1 MQHLISVTF
10 FSFMISLLIQL
21 PVLAAQFNV
30 DYSAIHKVNSH
41 VLYIDSHQV
50 ENSVENMLV
59 TKQAISNE
67 AEEFSFI
74 PSISLLSEISPDDN
88 YDSLLYSPLQNSLL
102 PNHLSQSH
110 QLQSSLLPTYI
121 RANAQAGIK
130 SQWKITS
137 DFMVSS
143 FLIRRAYSIN
153 WQAEHSDSAFEF
165 ENTIISENS
174 IIGSEISMHNLFNNK
189 LIIGVNYQLNNFLT
203 QQTDFPRQQINTYAD
218 FEVINNLN
226 IHLNWILSEKKALT
240 PLLNTR
246 KTTILTPIDIN
257 TIHSHLLLLSV
268 SYKM

>member
-1 MQHLISVTF
+1 MQNLISITF
-10 FSFMISLLIQL
+10 CFMISLLIQL

-30 DYSAIHKVNSH
+30 HYSAIHNLNSH
-41 VLYIDSHQV
+41 ALFIDNRRV
-50 ENSVENMLV
+50 ENTLV
-59 TKQAISNE
+59 TKQVISNE
-67 AEEFSFI
+67 AEEFGFI
-74 PSISLLSEISPDDN
+74 PSVSLLSEINPDDN
-88 YDSLLYSPLQNSLL
+88 YDSLLNSPLQNYLL
-102 PNHLSQSH
+102 PNHISQSH
-110 QLQSSLLPTYI
+110 QLQSSLFPTYV

-153 WQAEHSDSAFEF
+153 WQAEHSNSAFEF
-165 ENTIISENS
+165 ENTAISENS
-174 IIGSEISMHNLFNNK
+174 IIGSEISMHNLLNNK
-189 LIIGVNYQLNNFLT
+189 LIIGVNYQLNNSLT
-203 QQTDFPRQQINTYAD
+203 QQTDFPRQQINTYAG

-226 IHLNWILSEKKALT
+226 VHLNWIISEKKALM

>member
-110 QLQSSLLPTYI
+110 QLQSSLFPTYI

-130 SQWKITS
+130 SQWKITT

-143 FLIRRAYSIN
+143 FLTRRAYSIN
-153 WQAEHSDSAFEF
+153 WQAEHSNSAFEF
-165 ENTIISENS
+165 ENTAISENS
-174 IIGSEISMHNLFNNK
+174 IIGSEISMHNLLNNK

-257 TIHSHLLLLSV
+257 TIYSHLLLLSV